1 MGRTYTPFQVD
12 NGVQMIEAKDITKDY
27 GSVRAL
33 KNVSFSIPDQQVVG
47 LLGHNGAG
55 KTTLMKI
62 LTGFLQPSKGT
73 ARIGGIDVVDDPLS
87 VQAMIGYLPENAPL
101 YPDLLVQ
108 EYLGM
113 IADLREIDP
122 EERDGLISEAVRRT
136 GLEDYLVRPIG
147 ELSKG
152 YRQRVGLAQAILHR
166 PRVLILDEP
175 TSGLDPSQIVEIR
188 GLIKELARSATVM
201 VSTHILSEVEL
212 TCERVMIIV
221 DGEVTTDAQL
231 EELKKGNAAIVA
243 VDSEATGVESALKA
257 IDGVESVTREGPQ
270 DGFTRF
276 RVESSAGA
284 ELCPSIHDVV
294 REMNWRIAEL
304 RPDVLTLES
313 IFRDVAERPAP
324 QASGGAA

>member
-1 MGRTYTPFQVD
+1 
-12 NGVQMIEAKDITKDY
+12 MIEAKDITKDY
-27 GSVRAL
+27 GTVRAL

-113 IADLREIDP
+113 IADLREIDL

-231 EELKKGNAAIVA
+231 AELKKGNAAIVA
-243 VDSEATGVESALKA
+243 VDSEAAGVESALKA
-257 IDGVESVTREGPQ
+257 IAGVESVTRGEPR

-276 RVESSAGA
+276 RVEGGSAA
-284 ELCPSIHDVV
+284 LCPSIHDVV
-294 REMNWRIAEL
+294 REKNWRIAEL

-313 IFRDVAERPAP
+313 IFRDVAERPSAQP
-324 QASGGAA
+324 SGGAA